1 MQGITFPVLQPI
13 IILAT
18 ILTQRF
24 NASLTPIAIDPSAS
38 EHATSNI
45 NAIQNIGLWHGNR
58 LNTERRQRLETR
70 LATAELPYLDVVREV
85 VVPVLPAVLNALV
98 VQNLGI
104 VTEADA

>member
-1 MQGITFPVLQPI
+1 MYGHIVEATGKGPKRVCPVRRPIVKGVLLPVLQPI

-45 NAIQNIGLWHGNR
+45 NAIQNVGLRYGNR
-58 LNTERRQRLETR
+58 LNTERRQRLDTR
-70 LATAELPYLDVVREV
+70 PATAPLP
-85 VVPVLPAVLNALV
+85 
-98 VQNLGI
+98 
-104 VTEADA
+104 